1 MVVDGEVHLKTTRE
15 GGRRDTAAEDGE
27 TEGCHKQRCKL
38 PISHRL
44 HSRSF
49 IHGKKNPSSKSDSL
63 SCRDTRTHAVHRGD
77 GV

>member
-1 MVVDGEVHLKTTRE
+1 MYLKTTRV
-15 GGRRDTAAEDGE
+15 GGCGDAAAENGE
-27 TEGCHKQRCKL
+27 TEGCHKQRCRL

-49 IHGKKNPSSKSDSL
+49 IHEKKNPSSKSDSL
-63 SCRDTRTHAVHRGD
+63 SCRDTRTLAEHRGD